1 MKKIIIEPTEIV
13 YEPGEPSIYVQGI
26 KGRKNYEHSAKGELY
41 NGRGGVRITNHST
54 VTIYGKIKDS
64 NSEVGIDI
72 DKRSILYEF
81 ERDNFTE
88 KLSRDL
94 TSNLPEEIV
103 LIENEYGRLEV
114 SEESCRE
121 LYYSLHPRK
130 AKKKYGN
137 K

>member
-1 MKKIIIEPTEIV
+1 MKKIIIKPEKIT
-13 YEPGEPSIYVQGI
+13 YEPGEPSVYVQGI
-26 KGRKNYEHSAKGELY
+26 KGRKNYEHSTKGELY
-41 NGRGGVRITNHST
+41 NGVGGVRITNHST

-64 NSEVGIDI
+64 DVGINI
-72 DKRSILYEF
+72 DKRSILDEF

-94 TSNLPEEIV
+94 TSRLPEEIV

-121 LYYSLHPRK
+121 LYSNLHPRK